1 MNALLRGL
9 VALLVPLSGVLSSAD
24 AQVGGDRLWNLQ
36 SDGSWSAGQLSL
48 GGGGQTLFSVT
59 AGPQADTLLVS
70 TESGS
75 LGWQVGGSA
84 VLGAVR
90 IGSARVADT
99 HISLAEELIPGQYPL
114 CRRVLRAFGSGSG
127 TPLWERDFPFQAN
140 LDGEL
145 GCGIDDAGVTAAF
158 WTRSSTPGKT
168 WLILVDAATGAL
180 RFSGDLPMSG
190 VATSGAIA
198 GDGSA
203 LFLVMS
209 PWIVEVDPSSGVAR
223 TVGYTYNPDHQGIRV
238 SQDGSRLLIGES
250 HAVRVLERQPGGTFS
265 AASYGSIP
273 WNEAPD
279 SLAMSASGRFAALAT
294 SSGLGGQHVTVRCV
308 DLETGLETA
317 RDTLWTAGT
326 VPNHVTDLSLSE
338 QGERLAV
345 ALSGDQHLSSPQLL
359 VYTCWQDEPIWTAS
373 LPGSAVGVELTPDG
387 RRVAVASLN
396 GNPYAGGASDG
407 RYSMYRVDP
416 TPLVLEG
423 IPRSGNTVRL
433 IQRLEGSTQGCLLVA
448 PQLANTPTPFGPL
461 GTLRLDRQQTTVIH
475 GGTLTPEGSLSTPVH
490 LGSVQAGLTLHFQG
504 LQLAPRRL
512 TANRVSVTVMP

>member
-9 VALLVPLSGVLSSAD
+9 IALLVPLSGVLPAA

-36 SDGSWSAGQLSL
+36 SDGSWSAGQLAL
-48 GGGGQTLFSVT
+48 GGGGQALFSVT

-75 LGWQVGGSA
+75 LSWQVGGSS
-84 VLGAVR
+84 VLGATR
-90 IGSARVADT
+90 IGSARLANA
-99 HISLAEELIPGQYPL
+99 HISVAEELIPGQYPL
-114 CRRVLRAFGSGSG
+114 CRRVLRAFGAGSG
-127 TPLWERDFPFQAN
+127 TALWQREFPFQTN
-140 LDGEL
+140 LTGEL
-145 GCGIDDAGVTAAF
+145 GCSIDDAGVTAAF

-168 WLILVDAATGAL
+168 WLILVDVATGAL
-180 RFSGDLPMSG
+180 RFSGDLPVNG

-198 GDGSA
+198 GDGSS

-209 PWIVEVDPSSGVAR
+209 PWIVEVDPSSGA
-223 TVGYTYNPDHQGIRV
+223 TSTIGYVYNPDHQGIRV
-238 SQDGSRLLIGES
+238 SQDGGRLLIGES
-250 HAVRVLERQPGGTFS
+250 HAVRVLERQSGGSFS

-273 WNEAPD
+273 WTEAPD

-294 SSGLGGQHVTVRCV
+294 SSGLGGQHVTIRCV

-326 VPNHVTDLSLSE
+326 IPNHVMDLSLSE

-345 ALSGDQHLSSPQLL
+345 ALSGDQQMSSPQLL

-387 RRVAVASLN
+387 HRVAVASLN
-396 GNPYAGGASDG
+396 GNPYAGGASAG
-407 RYSMYRVDP
+407 RYSMYRIDP

-423 IPRSGNTVRL
+423 VPRSGNTIRL
-433 IQRLEGSTQGCLLVA
+433 VQRLEGSTQGCLLVS
-448 PQLANTPTPFGPL
+448 PQLAGTPTPFGAM
-461 GTLRLDRQQTTVIH
+461 GTLVLDRQQVVMLR
-475 GGTLTPEGSLSTPVH
+475 GGTLTTGGTLSTAID
-490 LGSVQAGLTLHFQG
+490 LGALQPGVTLHYQG

-512 TANRVSVTVMP
+512 TANRVSVTVAP